1 VYFNSI
7 HAQQVASQAVSRA
20 SATGGQFERMVRARV
35 QRCTSAELKR
45 QLLEPNGGRY
55 YPPTNP
61 YDEVFPGVLLADAD
75 TALSTVVLKDI
86 GVTHVLN
93 AAQGHNSDVYG
104 GYVNTNISYYRR
116 HNIAFLGI
124 PAMDMPAFYMK
135 PYFEEGAEFINNA
148 LKMNGKVLV
157 HCQCG
162 ISRSASLVLAFM
174 ILKRGMT
181 VQTALAT
188 VSARRNIF
196 PNQGFMEQL
205 CDLDYE
211 QRTSGRIQEA
221 NILPGMAR
229 RSSSPSPIRDYCRR
243 PETPTT
249 STYTSTPYLNSSYSN
264 SNSSLNAYPKYFS
277 SRLMGRSTT
286 PFDSPYVPR
295 RAKSV
300 DRFEPNQT
308 QPTQPTQ
315 TYSRY
320 DLGLS
325 GLSSS
330 MDALPSSP
338 YHYRSTLP
346 KSASPNPMSSSYR
359 SSSMPSSYF
368 NRYSASASR
377 YNNESPESEDESS
390 HRDKLPLNSVHSSY
404 RPHNYIA
411 GTSRARSESKNAY
424 RPNYY
429 SRVPFDSYDKSATT
443 KDLYNRYRSKPNYSV
458 EDNPAT
464 SKIGYSSYNSSPCY
478 PNSLFTST
486 SIPTYNQYITQTSP
500 AMSHGAHTYSNYSM
514 PFVPRVHA

>member
-1 VYFNSI
+1 
-7 HAQQVASQAVSRA
+7 
-20 SATGGQFERMVRARV
+20 MVRARV
-35 QRCTSAELKR
+35 QRCSSGELKR
-45 QLLEPNGGRY
+45 LLLEPSGGRY

-75 TALSTVVLKDI
+75 TALSTSVLKDL

-104 GYVNTNISYYRR
+104 GYVNTNMSYYRR
-116 HNIAFLGI
+116 HNIGFLGI

-135 PYFEEGAEFINNA
+135 PYFEEAAEFINNA

-162 ISRSASLVLAFM
+162 ISRSAALVLAFL

-181 VQTALAT
+181 VQTAMAT

-211 QRTSGRIQEA
+211 QRTSGRTQEA
-221 NILPGMAR
+221 NTFHNMPR

-243 PETPTT
+243 PEIPTT
-249 STYTSTPYLNSSYSN
+249 STYTSSPYLSSSYSN
-264 SNSSLNAYPKYFS
+264 SNSSANTYPKYFS
-277 SRLMGRSTT
+277 TRLMGRNTT
-286 PFDSPYVPR
+286 PFESPYVAR
-295 RAKSV
+295 RAQSV
-300 DRFEPNQT
+300 DRFV
-308 QPTQPTQ
+308 PTQ

-320 DLGLS
+320 DAGLQAIS
-325 GLSSS
+325 TS

-338 YHYRSTLP
+338 YHYRSTVP
-346 KSASPNPMSSSYR
+346 RSVSPSPASTSYR
-359 SSSMPSSYF
+359 SASLPSAYF
-368 NRYSASASR
+368 NRYSTSAGR
-377 YNNESPESEDESS
+377 YRNESSDSEDDGD

-411 GTSRARSESKNAY
+411 GTVRGRSEVNKGGYKSTQSAKA
-424 RPNYY
+424 NYC

-443 KDLYNRYRSKPNYSV
+443 KDLYNRYRLKPNYSV

-464 SKIGYSSYNSSPCY
+464 SKTGYSSYNGSLSY
-478 PNSLFTST
+478 PNSLFANG
-486 SIPTYNQYITQTSP
+486 IPTYNQYLTRTSSAYTP
-500 AMSHGAHTYSNYSM
+500 EALTYNNYST
-514 PFVPRVHA
+514 PLVPRVHA